1 MIRLDRLIAGRM
13 LFAFFIV
20 LSVVGAVDFVFA
32 IVDELGDVSD
42 SYSFGGAL
50 SYITLTFPSSVY
62 ELFPFAALGGAL
74 LGLGSLASNNELV
87 VMRASGIS
95 VWRIVW
101 SVAKP
106 TFFLMILG
114 LILGEYVAPP
124 LDKFGQDKKAQLQ
137 GYAGGERE
145 GFWQKSGK
153 EFIYIDAVA
162 SDGRTMYN
170 VIRYTLDDEGSFKS
184 YSTARRAEFSV
195 EGDGWNLI
203 EIRETELNS
212 NAIQT
217 IELPRSNWE
226 SGLSPN
232 LLQVLSQDP
241 DTQSISGLFRFSQFL
256 DREGLESSSYYL
268 AFWKKI
274 LQPFMTLALVLLGVS
289 SVFGPLREVTTGYR
303 VFVGITAALSFTII
317 QRILEPTSIL
327 FGLSPLFAAL
337 LPIFIAS
344 GLGLFMLNRTR

>member
-1 MIRLDRLIAGRM
+1 MENISLMIAP
-13 LFAFFIV
+13 LFSTKIMIV
-20 LSVVGAVDFVFA
+20 LF
-32 IVDELGDVSD
+32 
-42 SYSFGGAL
+42 FG
-50 SYITLTFPSSVY
+50 TLF
-62 ELFPFAALGGAL
+62 
-74 LGLGSLASNNELV
+74 
-87 VMRASGIS
+87 
-95 VWRIVW
+95 
-101 SVAKP
+101 
-106 TFFLMILG
+106 G

-124 LDKFGQDKKAQLQ
+124 FDKFGQDKKAQLQ

-184 YSTARRAEFSV
+184 YITARRAEFSV

-217 IELPRSNWE
+217 IELPRSKWE

-232 LLQVLSQDP
+232 LMQVLSQDP
-241 DTQSISGLFRFSQFL
+241 DTQSISGLFSFSQFL

-327 FGLSPLFAAL
+327 FGISPLIAAL